1 MLLVRKVRAQTRRRS
16 PPRTQRGYC
25 MGQIR
30 SELLAQAISRLTKLT
45 PEEQDVAAIEILA
58 VVCPEEEWVL
68 IVASEPYQ
76 KWLASQGK
84 PQPQNHAGKPFRTG
98 ALKPSERRRRP
109 RLQSRAKFLYCAVNP
124 SQQIEACVPRVREA
138 AYTARNAYRP
148 GQVLYGAAQPVRS
161 RDRGAS

>member
-1 MLLVRKVRAQTRRRS
+1 
-16 PPRTQRGYC
+16 

-84 PQPQNHAGKPFRTG
+84 PQPHTTFASLS
-98 ALKPSERRRRP
+98 A
-109 RLQSRAKFLYCAVNP
+109 
-124 SQQIEACVPRVREA
+124 RV
-138 AYTARNAYRP
+138 
-148 GQVLYGAAQPVRS
+148 L
-161 RDRGAS
+161 